1 MGTGWAAE
9 LDAFGPLLGHW
20 EGPGTF
26 FGKAATA
33 RYHWER
39 GLDGKFVILR
49 YQALRD
55 GQTLFAGHG
64 YYRANGTG
72 AWHDSH
78 GNLYAI
84 AWKATTGGVD
94 SAWGPGTG
102 TSEYRVNAGGEF
114 TAIDQAQAK
123 TFATFRL
130 RRQSGASVG
139 ASLPS
144 GRELADVAA
153 QQGIDSV
160 LHPASE
166 DLAADEQRGRRTSKE
181 QLATHAESSGCPLRI
196 FRNPQ
201 CHRPVPC
208 LL

>member
-1 MGTGWAAE
+1 MRHVILGLIILVAPGWAAE

-26 FGKAATA
+26 FGKPATA

-39 GLDGKFVILR
+39 GLGGKFVILR

-55 GQTLFAGHG
+55 GQTLFEGHG

-72 AWHDSH
+72 TWHDSQ

-84 AWKATTGGVD
+84 AWKAATGGVD
-94 SAWGPGTG
+94 SAWGPGT
-102 TSEYRVNAGGEF
+102 SEYRVSAEGEF

-130 RRQSGASVG
+130 RRQPSASVNRITGG
-139 ASLPS
+139 AESL
-144 GRELADVAA
+144 ETMAVASK
-153 QQGIDSV
+153 QGIDIALPV
-160 LHPASE
+160 VAEPRRGRTAW
-166 DLAADEQRGRRTSKE
+166 AADEG
-181 QLATHAESSGCPLRI
+181 G
-196 FRNPQ
+196 
-201 CHRPVPC
+201 
-208 LL
+208 